1 MTLLSARLSCVAV
14 AVLSVAAIVGCSG
27 SGNSQSPVAP
37 RKAPGKPVDAATAG
51 TISGRVTLSG
61 KPPEMRAID
70 MSAEPSCAK
79 QYSAPVIPPTVVEDA
94 QGNLANA
101 VVFVESGAE
110 QYEFRAPNEP
120 AQLTQKGCMYAPH
133 VVAMMAGQKLDVA
146 NDDQA
151 IHNVFVMSKDNQ
163 PSNRSS
169 TPGSAPVED
178 VMTVPERA
186 IPVKCNVHPWM
197 KGYVFVFDHPFFA
210 VTKPDGTFELSG
222 LPAGTYTITA
232 WQESFGTTQQTV
244 NVTAK
249 QNATANFEFKA
260 Q

>member
-1 MTLLSARLSCVAV
+1 ML
-14 AVLSVAAIVGCSG
+14 VGCGGGG
-27 SGNSQSPVAP
+27 SSESPVAQ
-37 RKAPGKPVDAATAG
+37 RKAPGKPIDASTTG

-61 KPPEMRAID
+61 KPPEMHAID
-70 MSAEPSCAK
+70 MNAEPSCAK
-79 QYSAPVIPPTVVEDA
+79 QYTAPVIPPTVVEDA
-94 QGNLANA
+94 RGDLANA
-101 VVFVESGAE
+101 VVYVESGTE
-110 QYEFRAPNEP
+110 QYEFRPPAEP
-120 AQLTQKGCMYAPH
+120 AHMTQKGCMYEPH
-133 VVAMMAGQKLDVA
+133 VVALMAGQKLDVA

-151 IHNVFVMSKDNQ
+151 IHNVFVMSKDNR

-169 TPGSAPVED
+169 MPGSAPVED

-210 VTKPDGTFELSG
+210 VTKADGTFELSG
-222 LPAGTYTITA
+222 LPAGTYTVTA
-232 WQESFGTTQQTV
+232 WQESFGTMQQTV
-244 NVTAK
+244 NVSAK

>member
-1 MTLLSARLSCVAV
+1 MNLRTARVV
-14 AVLSVAAIVGCSG
+14 VAACLVAMSLAGCG
-27 SGNSQSPVAP
+27 GNSSAPVAQ
-37 RKAPGKPVDAATAG
+37 RKAPGKPIVASTTG
-51 TISGRVTLSG
+51 TVSGRVTLAG
-61 KPPEMRAID
+61 KPPEMHAID

-79 QYSAPVIPPTVVEDA
+79 QYSAPVIPPTAVEDA
-94 QGNLANA
+94 HGNLANA

-110 QYEFRAPNEP
+110 QYEFRPPSEP
-120 AQLTQKGCMYAPH
+120 ARMTQKGCMYEPH
-133 VVAMMAGQKLDVA
+133 VVALMAGQKLDVS

-169 TPGSAPVED
+169 MPGTAPVEG

-197 KGYVFVFDHPFFA
+197 KGYLFVFDHPFFA
-210 VTKPDGTFELSG
+210 VTKPDGTFELTG

-232 WQESFGTTQQTV
+232 WQESFGTMQQTV
-244 NVTAK
+244 TVSAK
-249 QNATANFEFKA
+249 QNATANFEFKT

>member
-1 MTLLSARLSCVAV
+1 MTLLRARFSCVV
-14 AVLSVAAIVGCSG
+14 VAALSLATLIGCG
-27 SGNSQSPVAP
+27 GGNSGTPAA
-37 RKAPGKPVDAATAG
+37 RKAPGKPVDAATTG
-51 TISGRVTLSG
+51 TVSGRVTLSG
-61 KPPEMRAID
+61 KAPVMHAID

-79 QYSAPVIPPTVVEDA
+79 QYNAPVIPPTVVEDT

-101 VVFVESGAE
+101 VVYVESGTE
-110 QYEFRAPNEP
+110 QYEFRAPTEP
-120 AQLTQKGCMYAPH
+120 AHMTQKGCMYEPH
-133 VVAMMAGQKLDVA
+133 VVALMAGQKLDVA

-244 NVTAK
+244 NVSAK